1 VLFIA
6 SSALAFNAPLSQ
18 VARHNKIVM
27 QAPSFQEAG
36 AVEKDALAA
45 AKAGAF
51 CYGLPGSI
59 SPIEKFDPFNL
70 LDGKTFEQVRTW
82 REAEL
87 AHGRVGMLAALGFLV
102 QEKFHPL
109 FAADGGPAIEQIP
122 KLPAFMWPIIAIGV
136 GGCEVYRVSVGWS
149 DPSEPDHVFQK
160 LKPTY
165 VPGDIGFDPLGL
177 KPEDPEEFKLMQTK
191 ELQNGRL
198 GMLAAAGFMA
208 QEAASGDTWGAY
220 WGLPDW

>member
-1 VLFIA
+1 MLSIA

-18 VARHNKIVM
+18 VVRNRNIVM
-27 QAPSFQEAG
+27 QAPSFQEAD
-36 AVEKDALAA
+36 AVEKEALAA
-45 AKAGAF
+45 AKAGEF
-51 CYGLPGSI
+51 CFGLPGSVA
-59 SPIEKFDPFNL
+59 PIEQFDPFNL

-109 FAADGGPAIEQIP
+109 FQADGGPAIDQIP
-122 KLPAFMWPIIAIGV
+122 KLPAFMWPIIAIGI

-149 DPSEPDHVFQK
+149 DPSEPEHVFQK

-177 KPEDPEEFKLMQTK
+177 KPSDPAEFKEMQTK

-198 GMLAAAGFMA
+198 GMIAAAGFIA
-208 QEAASGDTWGAY
+208 QEAVSDQTWGTY
-220 WGLPDW
+220 WGLADW